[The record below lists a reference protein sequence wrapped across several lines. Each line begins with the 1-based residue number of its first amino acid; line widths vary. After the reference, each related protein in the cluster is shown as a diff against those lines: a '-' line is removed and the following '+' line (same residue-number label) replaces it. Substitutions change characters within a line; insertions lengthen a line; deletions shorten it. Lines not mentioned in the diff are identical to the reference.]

1 VFSFFAALTMR
12 YPLVARYKP
21 LMMKLAGVFISTY
34 VVAVTF
40 SSKNILAIAVS
51 RLIAINVAVRD
62 TKILC
67 ITGRVLRT
75 RGRASLAISPTSGFL
90 TMMLVVK
97 MMTCIRSVVMLSET

>member
-1 VFSFFAALTMR
+1 MK

-21 LMMKLAGVFISTY
+21 LMMKLEGVLISTN
-34 VVAVTF
+34 VVAEAF
-40 SSKNILAIAVS
+40 PSKNILVIAVS
-51 RLIAINVAVRD
+51 KLIAMNVTVRD

>member
-1 VFSFFAALTMR
+1 MKYALA
-12 YPLVARYKP
+12 ARYKP
-21 LMMKLAGVFISTY
+21 LMMKLEGVLISTN
-34 VVAVTF
+34 VVADAF
-40 SSKNILAIAVS
+40 PSKNILVIAVS
-51 RLIAINVAVRD
+51 KLIAMNVTVRD

-75 RGRASLAISPTSGFL
+75 RGRASLAISPTSGFR

>member
-1 VFSFFAALTMR
+1 MR

-21 LMMKLAGVFISTY
+21 LMMKLEGVLISTY

-40 SSKNILAIAVS
+40 SSRNILAIAVS

-67 ITGRVLRT
+67 ITGL
-75 RGRASLAISPTSGFL
+75 SLIH
-90 TMMLVVK
+90 
-97 MMTCIRSVVMLSET
+97 I